1 MPGLQKV
8 VSLPYD
14 AVLARLTDALK
25 AEGFGV
31 LTQIDVRD
39 TLREKLGVEFR
50 RYKVLGAC
58 NPPLAYRALQAELA
72 VGVMLPCNVVAY
84 EDGERTVV
92 VAIDPMETVAAASAA
107 LRPIAEEVRGKLAR
121 VLERLP

>member
-1 MPGLQKV
+1 MPGMQKV

-14 AVLARLTDALK
+14 AVLARLPDALK

-50 RYKVLGAC
+50 RYKILGAC
-58 NPPLAYRALQAELA
+58 NPPLAYRALQAELG
-72 VGVMLPCNVVAY
+72 VGVMLPCNVVVY

-92 VAIDPMETVAAASAA
+92 VAIDPMETIAADSAA

-121 VLERLP
+121 VLARVP